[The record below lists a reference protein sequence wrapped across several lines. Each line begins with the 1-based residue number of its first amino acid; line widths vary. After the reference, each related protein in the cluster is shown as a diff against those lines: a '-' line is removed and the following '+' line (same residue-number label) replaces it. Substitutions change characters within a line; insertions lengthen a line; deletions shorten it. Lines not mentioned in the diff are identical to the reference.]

1 MLTIKKTRE
10 LVKKS
15 TKLPVSLNIYKVLQ
29 EKISILNIDNH
40 IQTVTIYRTDI
51 GICKSHDRY
60 ASHMV
65 TINKC

>member
-15 TKLPVSLNIYKVLQ
+15 TKLSLNIYKVLQ
-29 EKISILNIDNH
+29 EKINILNIDNH

-51 GICKSHDRY
+51 GICKLNDRY
-60 ASHMV
+60 ASHVV

>member
-15 TKLPVSLNIYKVLQ
+15 TKLSLNIYKVLQ
-29 EKISILNIDNH
+29 EKINTLNIDNH

-51 GICKSHDRY
+51 GICKSHDKY
-60 ASHMV
+60 ASHVV

>member
-15 TKLPVSLNIYKVLQ
+15 TKLSLNIYKVLQ

-65 TINKC
+65 TTCINKC

>member
-1 MLTIKKTRE
+1 MLTIKRTRE

-15 TKLPVSLNIYKVLQ
+15 TKLSLNKYKVLQ
-29 EKISILNIDNH
+29 EKINILNIDNH

-60 ASHMV
+60 ASHVV

>member
-60 ASHMV
+60 ASHVV

>member
-1 MLTIKKTRE
+1 MLTIKKTGE

-15 TKLPVSLNIYKVLQ
+15 TKLSLNIYKVLQ

>member
-15 TKLPVSLNIYKVLQ
+15 TKLSLNIYKVLQ
-29 EKISILNIDNH
+29 EKINILNIDNH

-51 GICKSHDRY
+51 GIGKSHDRY
-60 ASHMV
+60 ASHVV

>member
-1 MLTIKKTRE
+1 MI
-10 LVKKS
+10 
-15 TKLPVSLNIYKVLQ
+15 N
-29 EKISILNIDNH
+29 ILNIDNH

-60 ASHMV
+60 ASHVV

>member
-15 TKLPVSLNIYKVLQ
+15 TKLSLNMYKVLQ

-40 IQTVTIYRTDI
+40 IQTVTIYWTDI

-60 ASHMV
+60 ASHVV

>member
-15 TKLPVSLNIYKVLQ
+15 TKLSLNIYKVLQ

-40 IQTVTIYRTDI
+40 IQTVNIYRTDI

-60 ASHMV
+60 ASHVV

>member
-1 MLTIKKTRE
+1 MLTIKRTRE

-15 TKLPVSLNIYKVLQ
+15 TKLSLNIYKVLQ
-29 EKISILNIDNH
+29 EKINILNIDNH

-60 ASHMV
+60 ASHVV

>member
-15 TKLPVSLNIYKVLQ
+15 TKLSLNIYKVLQ

-60 ASHMV
+60 ASHVV
-65 TINKC
+65 TINNC

>member
-15 TKLPVSLNIYKVLQ
+15 TKLSLNIYKVLQ
-29 EKISILNIDNH
+29 EKINILNIDNH
-40 IQTVTIYRTDI
+40 IQTVTIYGTDI

-60 ASHMV
+60 ANHVV

>member
-1 MLTIKKTRE
+1 MLTIKRTRE

-15 TKLPVSLNIYKVLQ
+15 TKLSLNIYKVLQ

>member
-15 TKLPVSLNIYKVLQ
+15 TKLSLNIYKVLQ

>member
-15 TKLPVSLNIYKVLQ
+15 TKLSLNIYIVLQ

-60 ASHMV
+60 ASHVV

>member
-15 TKLPVSLNIYKVLQ
+15 TKLSLNIYKVLQ
-29 EKISILNIDNH
+29 EKINILNIDNH
-40 IQTVTIYRTDI
+40 KQTVTIYRTDI